1 MLDIIDLND
10 GIINDTISE
19 FNKEFRPSLSDD
31 DYPDDYPDSDPD
43 EDDDLRFTDNL
54 RYDVCKELN
63 IKDMYSEEAD
73 DALAEYRYFND
84 I

>member
-1 MLDIIDLND
+1 MLHIEDLND

-19 FNKEFRPSLSDD
+19 FNKEFRQSSD
-31 DYPDDYPDSDPD
+31 DYPDDYPDIDPD
-43 EDDDLRFTDNL
+43 EDDDLLFADNL